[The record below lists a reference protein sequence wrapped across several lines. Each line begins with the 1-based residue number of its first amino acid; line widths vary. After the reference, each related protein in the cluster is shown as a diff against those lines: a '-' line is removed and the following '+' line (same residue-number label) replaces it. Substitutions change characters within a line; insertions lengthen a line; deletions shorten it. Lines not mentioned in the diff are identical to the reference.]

1 MYLTIGKTKLLIGQY
16 GEGKS
21 KKLEIN
27 FDYLFSSHSSYR
39 RFAQIIANNETF
51 TLKIKIKTEF
61 TNVSD
66 CSKLAQLLVGVK
78 KLATPENLNLLNNIL
93 ESSSSITPQN
103 FIQQQEDLTKY
114 FL

>member
-1 MYLTIGKTKLLIGQY
+1 MYLTIGETKLLIGQY

-39 RFAQIIANNETF
+39 RFAQIIANNEAF
-51 TLKIKIKTEF
+51 SLKIKIKTEF

-66 CSKLAQLLVGVK
+66 CAKLAQLLMGVK
-78 KLATPENLNLLNNIL
+78 KLATPKNFQILNSIL
-93 ESSSSITPQN
+93 ESNSAITPQN
-103 FIQQQEDLTKY
+103 FIQQQEDLIKY